1 MKLKREYKEGTLIS
15 FKWYDNW
22 RDEMVNPNNFRVL
35 EGIIET
41 NTVLDEVIV
50 FNGHENKYYA
60 VPTACI
66 IKSF

>member
-1 MKLKREYKEGTLIS
+1 MKLKREYKKGILIT

-22 RDEMVNPNNFRVL
+22 RDMIVTPDNFTVL
-35 EGIIET
+35 EGIIES
-41 NTVLDEVIV
+41 NTALDEVIV

-60 VPTACI
+60 VPTANI